1 MFEHVLF
8 NVMNRFY
15 FTHGGGGVSQLN
27 YTMNKSTM
35 KNNIQLVQTTIF
47 TRNNC
52 TGYQGHVLLV

>member
-15 FTHGGGGVSQLN
+15 FTHGGGSQLN

-47 TRNNC
+47 TRNNS
-52 TGYQGHVLLV
+52 TGYQGHVGFWSD